1 MNKQVIYIFEQL
13 AAIAHVLGP
22 KKEHLEFGGKNDNS
36 LYVQLSEWQRDIC
49 LYLMEFIALV
59 CVDDVCELKK
69 CHFVTFKSEEKSG
82 KTKKKDRK

>member
-1 MNKQVIYIFEQL
+1 MIYVFEQL
-13 AAIAHVLGP
+13 ALHMYWDL
-22 KKEHLEFGGKNDNS
+22 KKNTLSLEKNDNS